1 MGGTFNDN
9 TGFLRGKS
17 VNYNTK
23 KKNVDLSPDLKS
35 MSKNTR
41 QYSSFKMENPKI
53 VTIKK

>member
-41 QYSSFKMENPKI
+41 QYLSFKMENPKI